1 MADNN
6 TVVVINGRNIE
17 VESDGT
23 ILVLLGAGPYAGAYR
38 VKLEEATA
46 VEISAAKTIDDNE
59 SNNVTKSEDA
69 DNDTDSEEV
78 VDEHYFPSE
87 DKYINGI
94 NYLVNMIQNNP
105 DDFLNLSAA
114 CIDSMYPKFLNPAI
128 AGLNA
133 RDCEKDAVYELAKFI
148 SNESLRNV
156 VIDIVFSEIDTK
168 TKSDILSFLVNAKMA
183 MNDSNIE
190 SIMKMIEK
198 YLSVVTTIVFT
209 NNAQSK

>member
-1 MADNN
+1 MADNT
-6 TVVVINGRNIE
+6 TVVVINGRNIK

-23 ILVLLGAGPYAGAYR
+23 ILVLGAGPYAGAYR
-38 VKLEEATA
+38 VKLEDATA
-46 VEISAAKTIDDNE
+46 AEISAAKTIDDNE
-59 SNNVTKSEDA
+59 SDNVTETGEDA
-69 DNDTDSEEV
+69 DNDTNE
-78 VDEHYFPSE
+78 
-87 DKYINGI
+87 KYRNGI

-148 SNESLRNV
+148 GDESLCNV

-190 SIMKMIEK
+190 PIMKMIEK